1 MVVMDCPIT
10 LNNHLYIQHNVQT
23 LIFIIILLK
32 LHIVNILY
40 DFNMF
45 LNGFPNIKKLLHL
58 IILIN
63 AIIMNIFTGGFY
75 YKYFLLIHYIAPSLI
90 LLK

>member
-1 MVVMDCPIT
+1 MVIVDYSIT

-23 LIFIIILLK
+23 LIFVIILLMI
-32 LHIVNILY
+32 HIINILSY
-40 DFNMF
+40 FYMF
-45 LNGFPNIKKLLHL
+45 LNGFLNIKKLMHS

-63 AIIMNIFTGGFY
+63 AIIINIFTGGFY
-75 YKYFLLIHYIAPSLI
+75 YKNSLLIHYIAPSLI